1 MLSLNNVNNDTC
13 ENVIFEHFKRNNFYK
28 ITTLDTYVN
37 AIFDLILLMT
47 LLKMSS
53 LFHVN
58 NDAYKSIIFEQFLL
72 KNNILIPLLK

>member
-1 MLSLNNVNNDTC
+1 MSIMTVVEVSSLNIFCWNNL
-13 ENVIFEHFKRNNFYK
+13 YK
-28 ITTLDTYVN
+28 ITILDTYAN
-37 AIFDLILLMT
+37 SIFDLILLMI

-58 NDAYKSIIFEQFLL
+58 NYAYKSIIFEQFLL

>member
-1 MLSLNNVNNDTC
+1 MTLVEVSSLN
-13 ENVIFEHFKRNNFYK
+13 IFLL
-28 ITTLDTYVN
+28 ILDTYAN

-72 KNNILIPLLK
+72 KK